1 MVNTIGNPLSWGG
14 SAASGL
20 GHHLSQSLRRLRS
33 PADTSVPQVRDLSLA
48 DLDDALRHGWADF
61 LAMRT
66 DVMYL
71 CFVYPAIGLL
81 LAWFALD
88 ADLLPLLFPLVSGF
102 ALIGPVAAIGLY
114 QMSRKREAK
123 GSARWTDALSV
134 LREPVIGPILV
145 LAFYLFAIFFGWMLA
160 AYLIF
165 DLTLG
170 AGAATTAAEFARN
183 TLTTPA
189 GYAMIAIGIPVGFLF
204 ALLVLAISVV
214 SFPLLLDRDV
224 GLPVAVATS
233 LRVTRRNPVVIAT
246 WGVIVTAGLVIGSL
260 PVLLGLVI
268 VLPVLGHATWHL
280 YRRAVVAPDEAA

>member
-1 MVNTIGNPLSWGG
+1 MVNTIGNPLSWSG
-14 SAASGL
+14 SAAAGL
-20 GHHLSQSLRRLRS
+20 GQHIAQSLRRMRIPTDTAMPRVRTLS
-33 PADTSVPQVRDLSLA
+33 IADI
-48 DLDDALRHGWADF
+48 DDALRRGWADF

-81 LAWFALD
+81 LAYFALD

-114 QMSRKREAK
+114 QMSRLRERD
-123 GSARWTDALSV
+123 GHARWTDALSV

-145 LAFYLFAIFFGWMLA
+145 LAFYLFAIFFVWMLA

-165 DLTLG
+165 DRTMG
-170 AGAATTAAEFARN
+170 QGAAMTATEFLRN
-183 TLTTPA
+183 TLTTPQ
-189 GYAMIAIGIPVGFLF
+189 GYAMIALGIPVGFLF
-204 ALLVLAISVV
+204 ALLALAISVV

-233 LRVTRRNPVVIAT
+233 LQVTRRNPVMIGI
-246 WGVIVTAGLVIGSL
+246 WGVIVTVALAIGSL
-260 PVLLGLVI
+260 PFLLGLVV

-280 YRRAVVAPDEAA
+280 YRRAVAPPDEAA